1 MSGDRGGQGPDDQR
15 DDGVEERA
23 AGERPRQDL
32 YGKDDALDQVRVLEH
47 QACCAD
53 QALGEEAVEDQ
64 ADEHDQRVFHAS
76 LWLVGAPAG
85 LKHDAEEKGVERERQ
100 NRRDERPQHAEQRPA
115 VAKDDVTPRD
125 LPDQIR
131 RASTS

>member
-23 AGERPRQDL
+23 AGERPRQDVD
-32 YGKDDALDQVRVLEH
+32 GKDDPLDQVRVLEH
-47 QACCAD
+47 QAWCAD

-85 LKHDAEEKGVERERQ
+85 LEDDAEEKGVERERQ
-100 NRRDERPQHAEQRPA
+100 NRRDERPQHAEQ
-115 VAKDDVTPRD
+115 
-125 LPDQIR
+125 
-131 RASTS
+131 